1 MVKIKVKLMRFIF
14 KMINKHD
21 EKLIALLRTNARSS
35 ISDLARGL
43 DVSRSTVQSRLLKLE
58 QSGVITGYSVEFGS
72 AYIEGLVSAHVSI
85 KVRQKLTTQTTIAL
99 KHIDQI
105 SALYAISGEY
115 DMIAIVE
122 AQSLEQLNHILD
134 DVGNL
139 DGVERTNSAV
149 ILETK
154 FKR

>member
-1 MVKIKVKLMRFIF
+1 
-14 KMINKHD
+14 MINKHD

-134 DVGNL
+134 DIGNL

>member
-1 MVKIKVKLMRFIF
+1 MRFIF

>member
-1 MVKIKVKLMRFIF
+1 MVLI

-43 DVSRSTVQSRLLKLE
+43 DVSRSTVQSRLFKLE

-99 KHIDQI
+99 
-105 SALYAISGEY
+105 S
-115 DMIAIVE
+115 
-122 AQSLEQLNHILD
+122 ILIRS
-134 DVGNL
+134 VHCMRL
-139 DGVERTNSAV
+139 AAST
-149 ILETK
+149 T
-154 FKR
+154 

>member
-1 MVKIKVKLMRFIF
+1 MVLI

-43 DVSRSTVQSRLLKLE
+43 DVSRTTVQSRLLKLE

-134 DVGNL
+134 DIGNL